1 MTNSKQFEIYN
12 IIGRNIKKYRI
23 LRGYTQRSL
32 SEALNLSES
41 FIAKLESRTSQTISV
56 DTLLMIA
63 EFFDVDITEFFN
75 KDTKYPFGFIFD
87 IFFLHI
93 LLMASLIVPVVDLFL
108 FLNCILK
115 MCSISYLKRC
125 HYL

>member
-75 KDTKYPFGFIFD
+75 KDTK
-87 IFFLHI
+87 
-93 LLMASLIVPVVDLFL
+93 
-108 FLNCILK
+108 
-115 MCSISYLKRC
+115 
-125 HYL
+125 